1 MAEAPSPRRRDS
13 AASRDRLLAAA
24 SELFADR
31 GYDQATSRD
40 IGERAGVDPTMIAR
54 YFGGK
59 AQLFIAVLRSLEPPD
74 QPLDLLAPER
84 LRSLIERTGKRG
96 PGPVLQAALK
106 PYDNPEAQ
114 DAALA
119 ELDHRVLAPLREA
132 FAREGDDQPDLRAD
146 VLTAAVI
153 GVILGRHAGTFN
165 HLSKAS
171 TEELVTVLQDLLDA
185 SARRRVPEERDD
197 H

>member
-40 IGERAGVDPTMIAR
+40 IGIRAEVDPTMIAR

-59 AQLFIAVLRSLEPPD
+59 AQLFIAVLRSEEVLE
-74 QPLDLLAPER
+74 QPLDLLVPER
-84 LRSLIERTGKRG
+84 LQSLIERTGRRG

-106 PYDNPEAQ
+106 PYDSPEAQ

-119 ELDHRVLAPLREA
+119 ELDHRVLTPLRER
-132 FAREGDDQPDLRAD
+132 FAREGDDQPELRAD
-146 VLTAAVI
+146 VIAAAVI
-153 GVILGRHAGTFN
+153 GVILGRHAGTFD

-171 TEELVTVLQDLLDA
+171 TGQLLAVLQDFLGVQETPPRSQL
-185 SARRRVPEERDD
+185 RDT
-197 H
+197 